1 MFVRSCLAFAQD
13 QLMTSF
19 FYSKYKAKF
28 YNLLLN
34 PVQLCSYHY
43 PQPSQLQP
51 CLGITYHILS
61 HSLHWLVSLPKDIL
75 LSYSSLLLDLCRK
88 LISVEKH
95 SLTPYSYKI
104 VTPSLCPFSLP
115 LFYYSV

>member
-1 MFVRSCLAFAQD
+1 MIVGSCLAFAQD

-34 PVQLCSYHY
+34 PVQLCCYHY

-51 CLGITYHILS
+51 CLEVTYPILS
-61 HSLHWLVSLPKDIL
+61 HGLHWLVSLPNPT
-75 LSYSSLLLDLCRK
+75 SSLLLDLCRK

-95 SLTPYSYKI
+95 SLTPSSYKI

-115 LFYYSV
+115 LLYYSA

>member
-28 YNLLLN
+28 YNLLN

-51 CLGITYHILS
+51 CLEVTCPVLS
-61 HSLHWLVSLPKDIL
+61 HSLHWLASLP
-75 LSYSSLLLDLCRK
+75 YPTSLLLDLCRK

-95 SLTPYSYKI
+95 SLTPSSCKI
-104 VTPSLCPFSLP
+104 ITPSLCPFSLP
-115 LFYYSV
+115 LLYYSAR